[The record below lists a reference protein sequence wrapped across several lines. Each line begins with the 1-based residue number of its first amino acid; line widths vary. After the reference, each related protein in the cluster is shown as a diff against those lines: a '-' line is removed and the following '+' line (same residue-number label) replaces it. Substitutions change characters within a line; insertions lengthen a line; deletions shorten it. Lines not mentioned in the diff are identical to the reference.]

1 MKVSMH
7 DFIRRFTMRLI
18 ALALLA
24 VASAAATAGSVDINL
39 SNHTI
44 EAQYATAAGS
54 AEFTA
59 GGLYNEDQ
67 KDWAIN
73 VGLLAAGDTQV
84 AGSRLDAGLGG
95 KLYAVHVS
103 DKDLMALGLGGRL
116 RWFPGNGSFAI
127 GGHAFYAPTVVTFV
141 DGDRFVDLG
150 LRAEVEL
157 VRNSTLYVGYRWMR
171 ADLNNQTRPY
181 VDKGAFVGVQIGF

>member
-1 MKVSMH
+1 M
-7 DFIRRFTMRLI
+7 RFI

-24 VASAAATAGSVDINL
+24 GASAAAAAGSADVNL

-44 EAQYATAAGS
+44 EAQYAVGAGS
-54 AEFTA
+54 AEFTV
-59 GGLYNEDQ
+59 GGLYNDD
-67 KDWAIN
+67 KTSWAVN

-95 KLYAVHVS
+95 KVYAVHV
-103 DKDLMALGLGGRL
+103 DGKDLLALGLGGRA
-116 RWFPGNGSFAI
+116 RWFPGNSSFGI

-141 DGDRFVDLG
+141 DGDRFRDLG

-157 VRNSTLYVGYRWMR
+157 VRNSTLYAGYRWMR
-171 ADLNNQTRPY
+171 ADLTNQTKPY
-181 VDKGAFVGVQIGF
+181 VDKGAFVGIQIGF